1 MAQWQRIPLQYRRGR
16 RLRLDPWVRM
26 IPWRRKWQPTPAFL
40 PEQSPGHG
48 SLEGCSPGGC
58 KESDMTVHEPTLAY
72 RSLQP
77 LGDLVLL
84 FPYHVVPPQPTASGC
99 YFPAVHWNCLAKAKP
114 PNPVNTLWYSLNVL
128 AALGSID
135 PSSIAGTLFSLL
147 GYFLFLLLLLWLVF
161 AGSLFMD
168 YDSFFLPQIQTE
180 FSFPAPHFAPS
191 PDAGSSHVFHIPTV

>member
-1 MAQWQRIPLQYRRGR
+1 MISRQVSPIWAFPMAQWQRIPLQYRRGR

-58 KESDMTVHEPTLAY
+58 KESDTTVHEPTLAY

-77 LGDLVLL
+77 LGDLVLS

-99 YFPAVHWNCLAKAKP
+99 YSQQSIETAWQR
-114 PNPVNTLWYSLNVL
+114 PNHP
-128 AALGSID
+128 
-135 PSSIAGTLFSLL
+135 
-147 GYFLFLLLLLWLVF
+147 
-161 AGSLFMD
+161 
-168 YDSFFLPQIQTE
+168 IQ
-180 FSFPAPHFAPS
+180 
-191 PDAGSSHVFHIPTV
+191 